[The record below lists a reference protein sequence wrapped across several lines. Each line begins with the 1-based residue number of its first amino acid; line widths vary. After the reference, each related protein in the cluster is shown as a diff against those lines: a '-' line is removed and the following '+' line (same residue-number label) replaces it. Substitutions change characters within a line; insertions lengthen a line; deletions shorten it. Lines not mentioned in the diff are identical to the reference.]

1 MPRMPVRKGL
11 EQAPLEHHPLG
22 NALHDGTV
30 LLISV
35 WCLRH
40 SGISSVGVGHRRPGV
55 HKGIADLRLVAACY
69 GRSLGTIAR

>member
-1 MPRMPVRKGL
+1 MPRPKRSG
-11 EQAPLEHHPLG
+11 ASPLEHHPLG

-40 SGISSVGVGHRRPGV
+40 SGISSLGVLGTARPGV

-69 GRSLGTIAR
+69 GRSLGAIAR

>member
-1 MPRMPVRKGL
+1 MPRPKRSG
-11 EQAPLEHHPLG
+11 ASPLEHHPLG

-40 SGISSVGVGHRRPGV
+40 SGISSLGV
-55 HKGIADLRLVAACY
+55 
-69 GRSLGTIAR
+69 LGTAGQVFTKAQPTSDWSPHAVGDR